1 MKRKDL
7 IKKLEKKEKEL
18 KVAIDLGEK
27 IGKEMVK
34 TLSKHVYALL
44 DLNNQLDDVQ
54 GKLKQLKGNCWCLR
68 R

>member
-18 KVAIDLGEK
+18 KVAIDMGEK
-27 IGKEMVK
+27 IGEEMVK

-54 GKLKQLKGNCWCLR
+54 GKLKQLKGNC
-68 R
+68 

>member
-44 DLNNQLDDVQ
+44 DLNNQLDNVQ
-54 GKLKQLKGNCWCLR
+54 GKLKQLKGNC
-68 R
+68 

>member
-18 KVAIDLGEK
+18 KVAIDMGEK
-27 IGKEMVK
+27 IGEEMVK

-44 DLNNQLDDVQ
+44 DLNNQLDVVQ
-54 GKLKQLKGNCWCLR
+54 VKLKQLKGNS
-68 R
+68 

>member
-44 DLNNQLDDVQ
+44 DLNNQLEDVQ
-54 GKLKQLKGNCWCLR
+54 GKLKRLKENR
-68 R
+68 

>member
-18 KVAIDLGEK
+18 KVAIDMGEK
-27 IGKEMVK
+27 IGEEMVK
-34 TLSKHVYALL
+34 TLSKHVYALI

-54 GKLKQLKGNCWCLR
+54 GKLKQLKGKC
-68 R
+68 

>member
-18 KVAIDLGEK
+18 TVAIDVGEK
-27 IGKEMVK
+27 IGKAMVK

-54 GKLKQLKGNCWCLR
+54 GMLKQLKGNC
-68 R
+68 

>member
-18 KVAIDLGEK
+18 KVAIDMGEK

-54 GKLKQLKGNCWCLR
+54 GKLKQLKGNC
-68 R
+68 

>member
-34 TLSKHVYALL
+34 TLSKHVYALI

-54 GKLKQLKGNCWCLR
+54 GKLKQLKGKC
-68 R
+68 

>member
-54 GKLKQLKGNCWCLR
+54 GKLKQLKGIC
-68 R
+68 

>member
-1 MKRKDL
+1 M

-34 TLSKHVYALL
+34 TLSKHVYALI

-54 GKLKQLKGNCWCLR
+54 GKLKQLKGKC
-68 R
+68 

>member
-34 TLSKHVYALL
+34 TLSKHVYALI

-54 GKLKQLKGNCWCLR
+54 GKLKQLKGNS
-68 R
+68 

>member
-27 IGKEMVK
+27 IGEEMVK
-34 TLSKHVYALL
+34 TLSKHVYALI

-54 GKLKQLKGNCWCLR
+54 GKLKQLKGNC
-68 R
+68 

>member
-18 KVAIDLGEK
+18 KVAIDMGEK
-27 IGKEMVK
+27 IGEEMVK

-54 GKLKQLKGNCWCLR
+54 GKLKRLKENR
-68 R
+68 

>member
-7 IKKLEKKEKEL
+7 IKKLEKNEKEL

-44 DLNNQLDDVQ
+44 DVNNQLDDVQ
-54 GKLKQLKGNCWCLR
+54 GKLKQLKGNC
-68 R
+68 

>member
-18 KVAIDLGEK
+18 KVAIDMGEK
-27 IGKEMVK
+27 IGEEMVK

-44 DLNNQLDDVQ
+44 DLNNQLEDVQ
-54 GKLKQLKGNCWCLR
+54 GKLKRLKETVNL
-68 R
+68 

>member
-18 KVAIDLGEK
+18 KVAIDMGEK
-27 IGKEMVK
+27 IGEEMVK
-34 TLSKHVYALL
+34 ILSKHVYALL

-54 GKLKQLKGNCWCLR
+54 GKLKQLKGKC
-68 R
+68 

>member
-18 KVAIDLGEK
+18 KVAIDMGEK
-27 IGKEMVK
+27 IGEEMVK
-34 TLSKHVYALL
+34 ALSKHVYALI

-54 GKLKQLKGNCWCLR
+54 GKLKQLKGNS
-68 R
+68 

>member
-34 TLSKHVYALL
+34 TLSKHVYALI

-54 GKLKQLKGNCWCLR
+54 GKLKQLKGNC
-68 R
+68 

>member
-1 MKRKDL
+1 MKRKEL

-18 KVAIDLGEK
+18 KVAIDMGEK
-27 IGKEMVK
+27 IGEEMVK

-54 GKLKQLKGNCWCLR
+54 GKLKQLKGNC
-68 R
+68 

>member
-18 KVAIDLGEK
+18 KVAIDMGEK
-27 IGKEMVK
+27 IGEEMVK

-44 DLNNQLDDVQ
+44 DLNNQLEDVQ
-54 GKLKQLKGNCWCLR
+54 GKLKRLKENR
-68 R
+68 

>member
-54 GKLKQLKGNCWCLR
+54 GKLKQLKGNS
-68 R
+68 

>member
-1 MKRKDL
+1 M

-54 GKLKQLKGNCWCLR
+54 GKLKQLKGNC
-68 R
+68 

>member
-54 GKLKQLKGNCWCLR
+54 GKLKQLKGNC
-68 R
+68 

>member
-18 KVAIDLGEK
+18 KVLISEGEQLGE
-27 IGKEMVK
+27 EMVK
-34 TLSKHVYALL
+34 AVSKHVFALI

-54 GKLKQLKGNCWCLR
+54 CKLKQLKGNH
-68 R
+68 

>member
-18 KVAIDLGEK
+18 KVAIDMGEK
-27 IGKEMVK
+27 IGEEMVK
-34 TLSKHVYALL
+34 NLSKHVYALI

-54 GKLKQLKGNCWCLR
+54 GKLKQLKGNS
-68 R
+68 

>member
-34 TLSKHVYALL
+34 TLSKHVYALI

-54 GKLKQLKGNCWCLR
+54 GKLKQLKRKC
-68 R
+68 

>member
-18 KVAIDLGEK
+18 KVAIDMGEK
-27 IGKEMVK
+27 ISEEMVK

-54 GKLKQLKGNCWCLR
+54 GKLKQLKGNC
-68 R
+68 

>member
-18 KVAIDLGEK
+18 KVLISEGEQLGE
-27 IGKEMVK
+27 EMVK
-34 TLSKHVYALL
+34 AVSKHVFALI

-54 GKLKQLKGNCWCLR
+54 CKLKQLKGSH
-68 R
+68 

>member
-54 GKLKQLKGNCWCLR
+54 GKLKRLKENR
-68 R
+68 

>member
-1 MKRKDL
+1 MKRKEL

-34 TLSKHVYALL
+34 TLSKHVYALI

-54 GKLKQLKGNCWCLR
+54 GKLKQLKGNS
-68 R
+68 

>member
-7 IKKLEKKEKEL
+7 IKKLEKNEKEL

-54 GKLKQLKGNCWCLR
+54 GKLKQLKGNC
-68 R
+68 

>member
-18 KVAIDLGEK
+18 KVAIDMGEK
-27 IGKEMVK
+27 IGEEMVK
-34 TLSKHVYALL
+34 ALSKHVYALI

-54 GKLKQLKGNCWCLR
+54 GKLKQLKGKC
-68 R
+68 